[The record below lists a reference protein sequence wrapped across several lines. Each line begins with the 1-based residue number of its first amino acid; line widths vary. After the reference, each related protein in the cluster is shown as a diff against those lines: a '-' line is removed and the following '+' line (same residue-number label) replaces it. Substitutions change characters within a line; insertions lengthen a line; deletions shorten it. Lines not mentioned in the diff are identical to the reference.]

1 MGKKI
6 EDVDAR
12 SLSGSAQEA
21 LRHKTV
27 KAVLAG
33 RKQKEIAKLF
43 GIAEQTICKW
53 AKRYRQGGMK
63 RLKAHKRGRP
73 SVAKLLPRQAAQ
85 IVKIIISRYPDQVRL
100 PFYLWIR
107 QAVVM
112 LIEKKFRIHLSLW
125 TIGRYLKRWGFTPQK
140 PVRRAFEQNPK
151 EIKYWLKNE
160 YPAIH
165 KKARREKAEIH
176 WGDEMGLRSDHAV
189 GRSYGLR
196 GRTPVIHGT
205 GQRFGCNMIS
215 SITNR
220 GRLRFMVFQNRFT
233 AIVFLMFLKRLVRQ
247 MERKVF
253 LIVDRHPAHRAKK
266 NQMWLTTHS
275 KQIKL
280 FYLPPY
286 GPELNPD
293 EMLNNDVKSN
303 AVGRRR
309 PHTHEEMIQ
318 NVRRHLY
325 ACQRKPELVK
335 KYFQEKHVRYAAI

>member
-1 MGKKI
+1 MGRKSK
-6 EDVDAR
+6 DAR
-12 SLSGSAQEA
+12 SLPAVAQEV
-21 LRHKTV
+21 LRR
-27 KAVLAG
+27 KAIKAIVAG
-33 RKQKEIAKLF
+33 RKQKEIANLF
-43 GIAEQTICKW
+43 GVTEQAVCKW
-53 AKRYRQGGMK
+53 MKRYREGGIR
-63 RLKAHKRGRP
+63 RLKARKRGRP
-73 SVAKLLPRQAAQ
+73 SVEKLLPWQAAQ
-85 IVKIIISRYPDQVRL
+85 IVKIIISRYPNQIRL

-151 EIKYWLKNE
+151 EIKRWLKNE

-165 KKARREKAEIH
+165 RKARREKAEIH

-196 GRTPVIHGT
+196 GRTPVIPGT

-220 GRLRFMVFQNRFT
+220 GKLRFMVSQHRFT
-233 AIVFLMFLKRLVRQ
+233 ATIFLIFLKRLVRQ
-247 MERKVF
+247 LKHKVY
-253 LIVDRHPAHRAKK
+253 LIVDKHPVHRAREVQK
-266 NQMWLTTHS
+266 WLTAQA

-280 FYLPPY
+280 FYLPSY
-286 GPELNPD
+286 SPELNPD
-293 EMLNNDVKSN
+293 EMLNHDVKSN

-309 PHTHEEMIQ
+309 PRTHEEMIR

-335 KYFQEKHVRYAAI
+335 KYFQEKHVRYAAM

>member
-1 MGKKI
+1 MGRKTK
-6 EDVDAR
+6 DAR
-12 SLSGSAQEA
+12 SLSASAQET
-21 LRHKTV
+21 LRRKAV
-27 KAVLAG
+27 KAIKAG

-43 GIAEQTICKW
+43 GVTEQAICKW
-53 AKRYRQGGMK
+53 MKRYREGGTK
-63 RLKAHKRGRP
+63 RLKARKRGRP

-85 IVKIIISRYPDQVRL
+85 IIKIIISRYPEQVRL

-112 LIEKKFRIHLSLW
+112 LIEKKFGIYLSLW
-125 TIGRYLKRWGFTPQK
+125 TIGRYLKGWGFTPQK

-151 EIKYWLKNE
+151 KIKRWLKNE
-160 YPAIH
+160 YPAIR
-165 KKARREKAEIH
+165 KEARREKAEIH

-196 GRTPVIHGT
+196 GRTPVIPGT

-220 GRLRFMVFQNRFT
+220 GKLRFMVFQNRFT

-247 MERKVF
+247 MKRKVF

-266 NQMWLTTHS
+266 VQKWLTTHA

-286 GPELNPD
+286 SPELNPD

-325 ACQRKPELVK
+325 TCQRKPELVK
-335 KYFQEKHVRYAAI
+335 NYFQEEHVRYAAM